1 MHKFLFCTRR
11 SVGLLALPAFAIITV
26 MTSCGGGSNAKTASS
41 MDSTQG
47 KLFEARTRIRAQE
60 DSLFTKSVFDRRGAM
75 SLEDVYL
82 AYAKTNP
89 LDSLTPEYLFRAAGV
104 ARTLGEPK
112 KTLELYDRIIKDYS
126 SWKRIADTYYLRAF
140 TIDNDLGQK
149 GEAKT
154 AYEEVINRFPDHK
167 FAADAK
173 QMIENL
179 QYTDAQLIEKF
190 EKMNAEAEKA
200 EAAKGK

>member
-1 MHKFLFCTRR
+1 MHNLLFCNRR
-11 SVGLLALPAFAIITV
+11 FVGLLPVLTFAMITI
-26 MTSCGGGSNAKTASS
+26 MSSCGGGPTATTASDVDPALAKVIES
-41 MDSTQG
+41 
-47 KLFEARTRIRAQE
+47 RTRIRAQE
-60 DSLFTKSVFDRRGAM
+60 DSLFAKSVFDRRGAM
-75 SLEDVYL
+75 ALQDVYL
-82 AYAKTNP
+82 AYAKSNP

-140 TIDNDLGQK
+140 TIDNDMGQK

-154 AYEEVINRFPDHK
+154 AYEEVIHRFPDHK

-190 EKMNAEAEKA
+190 EKMNADAEKA
-200 EAAKGK
+200 EAGKGK